1 LLRSILPNNS
11 YNLMQLKVYES
22 YFKETS
28 RYIEHH
34 GELATHGIL
43 LGSSFN
49 DAVIIYRALLF
60 KNEVD
65 VYSELRS
72 IWNSLVGGVDIVGIL
87 ILETAEQKLHDS
99 HSIISKYLH
108 FIREKF
114 IPVTAEHSVVATHS
128 SGSADVPNFFAVT
141 RTGSIEMNIN
151 LEPVIPQWITAR
163 EIQSQLITL
172 KSSLKLQAQI
182 ALDLHS
188 SKVNVEKCTMKAFDH
203 LIRNMKQDSNVFI
216 HKPSGSIF
224 GTTSKNGFLN
234 GLKANSTVGNLRT
247 LDENMNG
254 GKSRSLNS
262 MIHSKVIHLSHGKL
276 FTPDLSDDN
285 KFALIADSQNRNYKV
300 YSIPVNLEPVICL
313 RSEVGVNA
321 IHINFEIAIIRLLE
335 QAKQCLLKNC
345 NFESLEFPIP
355 EFTLLLPPPALF
367 FITVCQPRNTSDSD
381 NLEWRNDL
389 HAMWNLSTFRS
400 VFRRMNRFVFSDD
413 PQSRLRNVH
422 EALTPPGSESNMA
435 TVYGLYEYY
444 HYMQD
449 GFDDRGWGCAYRS
462 LQTIWSWFILN
473 GYTEKPVP
481 NHRQIQQAL
490 ADIGDK
496 PKSFVGTKQWI
507 GSMEL
512 SYCIDH
518 LLGIT
523 CRTLS
528 LSSREELTDWAEEL
542 RRHFHS
548 AGTPVMIGGGN
559 LAHTILGVSID
570 EETGEAK
577 YLVLDPHY
585 AGAEDLKS
593 ITQKGWCGWKTVDF
607 WSSDSFH
614 NLLLPLLPDQH

>member
-34 GELATHGIL
+34 GGLATHGML

-114 IPVTAEHSVVATHS
+114 IPVTAEHFVVAKHS

-234 GLKANSTVGNLRT
+234 GLKANSTVGDLRT

-262 MIHSKVIHLSHGKL
+262 MIHSKVIQLSYGKL

-335 QAKQCLLKNC
+335 QAKQ
-345 NFESLEFPIP
+345 
-355 EFTLLLPPPALF
+355 
-367 FITVCQPRNTSDSD
+367 
-381 NLEWRNDL
+381 NDL

-422 EALTPPGSESNMA
+422 EALTPPGKESNMA

-473 GYTEKPVP
+473 GYTEMPVP

-528 LSSREELTDWAEEL
+528 LNSREELTDWAEEL

-607 WSSDSFH
+607 WSSGSFH

>member
-87 ILETAEQKLHDS
+87 ILETAEQKLHD
-99 HSIISKYLH
+99 I
-108 FIREKF
+108 
-114 IPVTAEHSVVATHS
+114 
-128 SGSADVPNFFAVT
+128 T

-422 EALTPPGSESNMA
+422 EALTPPGNESNMA

-496 PKSFVGTKQWI
+496 PKSF
-507 GSMEL
+507 
-512 SYCIDH
+512 
-518 LLGIT
+518 IT

-528 LSSREELTDWAEEL
+528 LNSREELTDWAEEL

>member
-1 LLRSILPNNS
+1 
-11 YNLMQLKVYES
+11 MQLKVYES

-49 DAVIIYRALLF
+49 DVVIIYRALLF

-188 SKVNVEKCTMKAFDH
+188 SK
-203 LIRNMKQDSNVFI
+203 
-216 HKPSGSIF
+216 G
-224 GTTSKNGFLN
+224 
-234 GLKANSTVGNLRT
+234 
-247 LDENMNG
+247 
-254 GKSRSLNS
+254 
-262 MIHSKVIHLSHGKL
+262 
-276 FTPDLSDDN
+276 
-285 KFALIADSQNRNYKV
+285 NYKV
-300 YSIPVNLEPVICL
+300 YSIPVILEPVICL

-422 EALTPPGSESNMA
+422 EALTPPGNESNMA

-528 LSSREELTDWAEEL
+528 LNSREELTDWAEEL

-607 WSSDSFH
+607 WSSGSFH

>member
-72 IWNSLVGGVDIVGIL
+72 IWNSLVG
-87 ILETAEQKLHDS
+87 
-99 HSIISKYLH
+99 
-108 FIREKF
+108 
-114 IPVTAEHSVVATHS
+114 
-128 SGSADVPNFFAVT
+128 VT

-188 SKVNVEKCTMKAFDH
+188 SK
-203 LIRNMKQDSNVFI
+203 
-216 HKPSGSIF
+216 G
-224 GTTSKNGFLN
+224 
-234 GLKANSTVGNLRT
+234 
-247 LDENMNG
+247 
-254 GKSRSLNS
+254 
-262 MIHSKVIHLSHGKL
+262 
-276 FTPDLSDDN
+276 
-285 KFALIADSQNRNYKV
+285 NYKV

-345 NFESLEFPIP
+345 NFE
-355 EFTLLLPPPALF
+355 
-367 FITVCQPRNTSDSD
+367 
-381 NLEWRNDL
+381 
-389 HAMWNLSTFRS
+389 
-400 VFRRMNRFVFSDD
+400 
-413 PQSRLRNVH
+413 
-422 EALTPPGSESNMA
+422 
-435 TVYGLYEYY
+435 
-444 HYMQD
+444 D

>member
-1 LLRSILPNNS
+1 
-11 YNLMQLKVYES
+11 MQLKVYES
-22 YFKETS
+22 YFKETA

-34 GELATHGIL
+34 GGLATHGIL
-43 LGSSFN
+43 LGSVFN

-65 VYSELRS
+65 VYSELGS
-72 IWNSLVGGVDIVGIL
+72 IWNSLAGGVDIVGVL

-114 IPVTAEHSVVATHS
+114 IPETAEHSVVAKHS
-128 SGSADVPNFFAVT
+128 SSSVDMPNFFAVT
-141 RTGSIEMNIN
+141 NPGSIEVNIN

-182 ALDLHS
+182 ALDVHN

-216 HKPSGSIF
+216 HGPSGSIL
-224 GTTSKNGFLN
+224 GTTAKNSFLN
-234 GLKANSTVGNLRT
+234 GLKANSTVGDLRT

-262 MIHSKVIHLSHGKL
+262 MIHAKVIQLSHGKL

-300 YSIPVNLEPVICL
+300 YSIPIHLEPVICL
-313 RSEVGVNA
+313 QSEVEVNE

-389 HAMWNLSTFRS
+389 HARWNLSTFRS
-400 VFRRMNRFVFSDD
+400 IFRRMNRFVFSDD
-413 PQSRLRNVH
+413 LKSRLRNVH
-422 EALTPPGSESNMA
+422 EALTSPGDESNMA
-435 TVYGLYEYY
+435 TVHGLYEYY

-449 GFDDRGWGCAYRS
+449 NFDDRGWGCAYRS
-462 LQTIWSWFILN
+462 FQTIWSWFMLN

-490 ADIGDK
+490 ADVGDK

-528 LSSREELTDWAEEL
+528 LNSREELTDWAEEL

-559 LAHTILGVSID
+559 LAHTILGVSIN
-570 EETGEAK
+570 EATGEAK

-585 AGAEDLKS
+585 TGAEDLKS

-607 WSSDSFH
+607 WSSGSFY